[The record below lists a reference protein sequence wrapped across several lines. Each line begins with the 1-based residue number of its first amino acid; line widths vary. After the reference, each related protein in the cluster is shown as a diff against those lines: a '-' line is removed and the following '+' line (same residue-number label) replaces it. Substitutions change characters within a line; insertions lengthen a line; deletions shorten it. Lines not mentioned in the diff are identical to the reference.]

1 MKKILFSGY
10 RATVIM
16 EDGMELDSEKV
27 ETAIKKKGLTF
38 EGLEKLTTAVPVEG
52 YNIKATGT
60 G

>member
-1 MKKILFSGY
+1 
-10 RATVIM
+10 M